1 MLRDSLIKIPLL
13 LAICAAS
20 QAPPIFTQPKQ
31 KLAEIDVAKCWS
43 YPLADEAGAE
53 LATDSTRVY
62 AGSAGARIETLSL
75 DGKKMWATE
84 LGGEIRSN
92 LLATDSGLYLVTAT
106 ILPAEKTVENVLRS
120 LSKETG
126 ITNWT
131 VNLPAASQHFIG
143 TFKDTVIVVSA
154 TGVVQSIDAR
164 SGALRWKREIADG
177 FTGKPTFS
185 DNEVYIA
192 SSAKQLFEIALA
204 SGEIDSMRK
213 LPNAITAIGK
223 TPGGALIVG
232 DDHGNLFSFADTREK
247 PAWSYKSGGEIS
259 AIFTVD
265 DHLLVTSHDNFVY
278 FLVSRNGGMAWKK
291 RLSGRVSQ
299 IATYLDRYAL
309 MSSSEDHGAVFA
321 DLSTGK
327 TAGQI
332 ALAANEDLRFNPVI
346 SNGLIIILTSEAVS
360 AFRPGGCTGK
370 KETVSAAIW

>member
-1 MLRDSLIKIPLL
+1 MLRDSIIKIPLL
-13 LAICAAS
+13 LAICAAT

-31 KLAEIDVAKCWS
+31 KIAEIDVAKCWS
-43 YPLADEAGAE
+43 YPLADEAAAE
-53 LATDSTRVY
+53 LASDAGHVY
-62 AGSAGARIETLSL
+62 AGSAGAKIETLSL

-92 LLATDSGLYLVTAT
+92 LLATDNGLYLVTAT
-106 ILPAEKTVENVLRS
+106 VSQPQKADENVLHG

-131 VNLPAASQHFIG
+131 AKLPPASQHFIG
-143 TFKDTVIVVSA
+143 TFKDTLIVVSA
-154 TGVVQSIDAR
+154 TGVVQAIDAR
-164 SGALRWKREIADG
+164 SGTTRWKREIADG
-177 FTGKPTFS
+177 FTSKPAFS
-185 DNEVYIA
+185 DNKVYIA
-192 SSAKQLFEIALA
+192 STAKQLFEISLL
-204 SGEIDSMRK
+204 SGEIESMRK

-232 DDHGNLFSFADTREK
+232 DDHGNLFSFGDSGAN
-247 PAWSYKSGGEIS
+247 PSWSYKSGGEIS

-291 RLSGRVSQ
+291 RLSGRISQ

-309 MSSSEDHGAVFA
+309 MSSFEDHGAVFA

-332 ALAANEDLRFNPVI
+332 AFAANEDLRYNPVI

-360 AFRPGGCTGK
+360 AFRPGGCTDK
-370 KETVSAAIW
+370 KETALAAGG